1 MWLKMQ
7 LQGLRWYLGSDA
19 LAKVKYCESVEEMF
33 TALGRRRC
41 VVPNYVYQ
49 MDVETEGILLTKV
62 CVTLLFLTISS
73 RCCPLT
79 RLTTRR
85 VIKWASI

>member
-19 LAKVKYCESVEEMF
+19 LSKVKYCDSVEEMF

-41 VVPNYVYQ
+41 VIPNYVYQ

-62 CVTLLFLTISS
+62 
-73 RCCPLT
+73 
-79 RLTTRR
+79 RLTHVCDLCAPLPWTPNHGC
-85 VIKWASI
+85 AAG